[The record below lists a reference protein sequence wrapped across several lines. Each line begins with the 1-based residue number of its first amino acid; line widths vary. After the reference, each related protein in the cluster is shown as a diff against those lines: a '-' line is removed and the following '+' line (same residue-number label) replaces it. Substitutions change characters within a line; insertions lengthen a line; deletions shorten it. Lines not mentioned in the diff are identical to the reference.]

1 LLTLNKKYLVGIGI
15 AVIVGIAV
23 TVYGYSSINQRGA
36 TTDNSVGVSDN
47 IQVTKASTNATA
59 GKHFTVQFSESM
71 GVSARP

>member
-1 LLTLNKKYLVGIGI
+1 MLILNKKYLVGIGI
-15 AVIVGIAV
+15 AVIIGIAL

-47 IQVTKASTNATA
+47 IQVAKTSTNAT

-71 GVSARP
+71 GVSAKP